1 MKRMIFIIAA
11 AILLT
16 GLTAY
21 ADDAKAR
28 KIVERVDAREDGD
41 NSTGD
46 MLMILIDKS
55 GSERVRQLKT
65 YGKDKGEDKMKL
77 MFFMSPADVKDTGFL
92 TYDYEDGN
100 KDDDQWLYLPALRK
114 TKRIASSDK
123 SGSFMGSDFTYSDM
137 TDRDLDDYDFT
148 FLKEGEVDGHKVVM
162 IQSAPRNKKVIEETG
177 YEKSILIIRPDIDV
191 LVRAV
196 HWVKDGGYLKYFEVK
211 KLEQIDGIWTNTE
224 IHMTTKKGKQV
235 VHKTVMSF
243 SNVKYNQKLDEE
255 MFSIRRL
262 EKGL

>member
-1 MKRMIFIIAA
+1 MRQIIFIIMSV
-11 AILLT
+11 ILLT

-28 KIVERVDAREDGD
+28 SIVERVDARDDGD

-46 MLMILIDKS
+46 MLMVLIDRN

-77 MFFMSPADVKDTGFL
+77 MFFVSPADVHNTGFL
-92 TYDYEDGN
+92 TYDYDDGD

-137 TDRDLDDYDFT
+137 TDRDLDDYDFKY
-148 FLKEGEVDGHKVVM
+148 LKEGEVDGHKVVM
-162 IQSAPRNKKVIEETG
+162 IQSTPRNKKVIEETG

-224 IHMTTKKGKQV
+224 IHMTTKKGKQIA
-235 VHKTVMSF
+235 HKTILSF
-243 SNVKYNQKLDEE
+243 SNVRYNQQLDEDI
-255 MFSIRRL
+255 FSIRRL
-262 EKGL
+262 EKGI